1 MISWGQLDPR
11 VATDLPKVVELQPG
25 AGLGLDG
32 AGQQHTE
39 TAVSTP
45 PAPALP
51 DPLHQAAGREP
62 SPAPVLTYS
71 STLLTWKSS
80 RDFCRLLSAE
90 SRGGLAPDFVSC
102 AGLAGASKV
111 CPGEQKAAPVLVAT
125 G

>member
-1 MISWGQLDPR
+1 MISRGQLDPR

-51 DPLHQAAGREP
+51 DPLHQAGEEGAEP
-62 SPAPVLTYS
+62 CPRSDLQLHIADLEEQPRFLQT
-71 STLLTWKSS
+71 
-80 RDFCRLLSAE
+80 AE
-90 SRGGLAPDFVSC
+90 C
-102 AGLAGASKV
+102 
-111 CPGEQKAAPVLVAT
+111 
-125 G
+125 